1 MKDSEHNVFS
11 MNMLLKLKMM
21 TISKLS
27 NKNVLLNI
35 ILILERNKMYKLI
48 TIALLYLMIM
58 FATLGSFTM
67 FLYSEYQVNKYTVL
81 QMKERYNDN

>member
-1 MKDSEHNVFS
+1 
-11 MNMLLKLKMM
+11 
-21 TISKLS
+21 
-27 NKNVLLNI
+27 
-35 ILILERNKMYKLI
+35 MYKLI

-81 QMKERYNDN
+81 QMNQRYNDN